1 MSTAEIALIS
11 PTVELAIK
19 ARKIIE
25 KRNENIDVFVSDKE
39 DAIGDALKIAR
50 YLASKCIW

>member
-25 KRNENIDVFVSDKE
+25 KRNENYESYRSSKE
-39 DAIGDALKIAR
+39 
-50 YLASKCIW
+50 C